1 MDVHRLPDGA
11 VLIVGAGLAG
21 LFLALKLAPRRCV
34 VLSPAPFGQAASSAW
49 AQGGLAAAL
58 APEDSPQSHAHDTIV
73 AGAGLVDPV
82 IAMLIATEGPARVRD
97 LLDIGVPFDK
107 NADGSLSL
115 SMEAAHSHARVARVA
130 GDLAGREIMS
140 SLIKAVRA
148 CDHITLVEGVGARA
162 LLQHSDGRIGGVFA
176 QNGREVRIEADETVF
191 ATGGSGG
198 LFAVTTN
205 PVEAAGQGLGMAARC
220 GALIGDAEFVQFH
233 PTAIDVGKDP
243 APLATEALR
252 GDGAILVNRDG
263 QPFMQR
269 YHPLKDLAPRDIVAR
284 AVAIES
290 AGEGGAFLDCTKAVG
305 KHFPDHFPTVFAS
318 CMAATI
324 DPRTQAIPVTPAA
337 HYHMGGIVTDVW
349 GKTSLEGLSAIGE
362 CASTGVHGANRLASN
377 SLLEAVVFAN
387 RVAQRLRDAPSPG
400 KAGGSYQ
407 GSGKLAPENRQA
419 LRTAMSAKAGVVR
432 DAHGLNAL
440 LETIETLSQ
449 PDGHTNEIV
458 TAQLIATSALARTES
473 RGGHYRSDF
482 PQTSDRAK
490 RTFNSLPRR
499 GLTSTLTD

>member
-1 MDVHRLPDGA
+1 MDTHRLPDGS
-11 VLIVGAGLAG
+11 VLIIGAGLAG
-21 LFLALKLAPRRCV
+21 LFLALKLAPRKCV
-34 VLSPAPFGQAASSAW
+34 VLSPGPFGQAASSAW

-58 APEDSPQSHAHDTIV
+58 SPEDSPESHAHDTIV
-73 AGAGLVDPV
+73 AGAGLVDPI
-82 IAMLIATEGPARVRD
+82 IAKLIATEGPARVRD

-107 NADGSLSL
+107 NPDGSLSL
-115 SMEAAHSHARVARVA
+115 SLEAAHTHPRVARVA
-130 GDLAGREIMS
+130 GDLAGREIMA

-148 CDHITLVEGVGARA
+148 SDHITMIEGVSARA
-162 LLQHSDGRIGGVFA
+162 LLQHSDGRIGGVYA
-176 QNGREVRIEADETVF
+176 QNGRDVRLEADETVF

-233 PTAIDVGKDP
+233 PTAIDICVDP

-252 GDGAILVNRDG
+252 GEGSILVNRDG

-290 AGEGGAFLDCTKAVG
+290 AGEGGAFLDCTKAIG
-305 KHFPDHFPTVFAS
+305 EHFPDNFPTVFAS
-318 CMAATI
+318 CMKAHI
-324 DPRTQAIPVTPAA
+324 DPRFAFIPVTPAA

-387 RVAQRLRDAPSPG
+387 RVADRLRLAPISG
-400 KAGGSYQ
+400 KAGGSFVT
-407 GSGKLAPENRQA
+407 SPKLSPEDRQILRQA
-419 LRTAMSAKAGVVR
+419 MSSKAGVVR
-432 DAHGLNAL
+432 DAAGLGSL
-440 LETIETLSQ
+440 LATIDTLSGTLG
-449 PDGHTNEIV
+449 DTNELV
-458 TAQLIATSALARTES
+458 TPRLIAQGALAREES
-473 RGGHYRSDF
+473 RGGHYRADF
-482 PQTSDRAK
+482 PDTIDPGK
-490 RTFNSLPRR
+490 RSFVTLPRPQA
-499 GLTSTLTD
+499 SAEAA

>member
-1 MDVHRLPDGA
+1 MDIHRLPDGA
-11 VLIVGAGLAG
+11 VLIIGAGLAG

-34 VLSPAPFGQAASSAW
+34 VLSPAPVGQAASSAW

-58 APEDSPQSHAHDTIV
+58 APEDSPESHAADTV
-73 AGAGLVDPV
+73 NAGAGLVDPV

-97 LLDIGVPFDK
+97 LLEIGVPFDK
-107 NADGSLSL
+107 NPDGSLAL

-130 GDLAGREIMS
+130 GDLAGREIMA

-148 CDHITLVEGVGARA
+148 SDHISLIEGVGARA
-162 LLQHSDGRIGGVFA
+162 LLQHGDGRIGGVFA

-220 GALIGDAEFVQFH
+220 GALVSDPEFVQFH
-233 PTAIDVGKDP
+233 PTAIDIGKDP

-263 QPFMQR
+263 TPFMDR

-284 AVAIES
+284 AVAIEA
-290 AGEGGAFLDCTKAVG
+290 AGEGGAFLDCRQAIG
-305 KHFPDHFPTVFAS
+305 EHFPEAFPTVFAS
-318 CMAATI
+318 CMAAQI
-324 DPRTQAIPVTPAA
+324 DPRYALIPIAPAA
-337 HYHMGGIVTDVW
+337 HYHMGGIVTDMW
-349 GKTSLEGLSAIGE
+349 GQTTLAGLSAIGE

-387 RVAQRLRDAPSPG
+387 RTADRLRFAAPNG

-407 GSGKLAPENRQA
+407 PSPALSPDNRKI
-419 LRTAMSAKAGVVR
+419 LRHAMSAQAGVVR
-432 DAHGLNAL
+432 DAKGLSNL
-440 LETIETLSQ
+440 IDTIDEMGTANGIS
-449 PDGHTNEIV
+449 NEVV
-458 TAQLIATSALARTES
+458 TARLIATCALARHES
-473 RGGHYRSDF
+473 RGGHYRADY
-482 PQTSDRAK
+482 PEPINPAK
-490 RTFNSLPRR
+490 RSFVTLPIVE
-499 GLTSTLTD
+499 TV

>member
-1 MDVHRLPDGA
+1 MDIQRLPDGA

-34 VLSPAPFGQAASSAW
+34 VLSPSPLGQAASSAW

-58 APEDSPQSHAHDTIV
+58 APEDSPESHAQDTIV
-73 AGAGLVDPV
+73 AGAGLVDPI
-82 IAMLIATEGPARVRD
+82 IAKLVATEGPARVRD
-97 LLDIGVPFDK
+97 LLDIGVPFDR
-107 NADGSLSL
+107 NSDGSLSL

-130 GDLAGREIMS
+130 GDLAGREIMT

-148 CDHITLVEGVGARA
+148 CEHITLVEGVGARA
-162 LLQHSDGRIGGVFA
+162 LLQQSDGRIGGVFA

-233 PTAIDVGKDP
+233 PTAINVCRDP

-252 GDGAILVNRDG
+252 GDGAILVGRDG
-263 QPFMQR
+263 TPFMDR

-290 AGEGGAFLDCTKAVG
+290 ASEGGAFLDCRTAIG
-305 KHFPDHFPTVFAS
+305 EHFPKAFPTVFAS
-318 CMAATI
+318 CMKDHI
-324 DPRTQAIPVTPAA
+324 DPRFALIPITPAA
-337 HYHMGGIVTDVW
+337 HYHMGGIVTDMW
-349 GKTSLEGLSAIGE
+349 GQTSLRGLSAIGE

-387 RVAQRLRDAPSPG
+387 RVADRMRFAPASG

-407 GSGKLAPENRQA
+407 ATPKLDPDQRQT
-419 LRTAMSAKAGVVR
+419 LRNAMSAKAGVVR
-432 DAHGLNAL
+432 DAVGLGSL
-440 LETIETLSQ
+440 LETLSTMEG
-449 PDGHTNEIV
+449 DAGLTNELV
-458 TAQLIATSALARTES
+458 TARLIAQSALDRKES
-473 RGGHYRSDF
+473 RGGHYRADF
-482 PQTSDRAK
+482 PQTNDFATHTYK
-490 RTFNSLPRR
+490 TTKN
-499 GLTSTLTD
+499 

>member
-107 NADGSLSL
+107 NPDGSLSL

-233 PTAIDVGKDP
+233 PTAIDIGKDP

-252 GDGAILVNRDG
+252 GDGAILVNRNG

-305 KHFPDHFPTVFAS
+305 QHFPDHFPTVFAS

-387 RVAQRLRDAPSPG
+387 RVAQRLRDAPSSG
-400 KAGGSYQ
+400 KAGGTYQ
-407 GSGKLAPENRQA
+407 GSGKLAPEGRQA

-449 PDGHTNEIV
+449 PNGPTNELV
-458 TAQLIATSALARTES
+458 TAKLIATSALARKES
-473 RGGHYRSDF
+473 RGGHYRADF
-482 PQTSDRAK
+482 ARTDDIAK
-490 RTFNSLPRR
+490 RTFVTRPR
-499 GLTSTLTD
+499 DQNDA

>member
-1 MDVHRLPDGA
+1 MDLHRLPDGA

-34 VLSPAPFGQAASSAW
+34 VLSPSPLGQAASSAW

-58 APEDSPQSHAHDTIV
+58 APEDSPESHAHDTII

-97 LLDIGVPFDK
+97 LLEIGVPFDK
-107 NADGSLSL
+107 NPDGSLSL

-130 GDLAGREIMS
+130 GDLAGREIMT

-162 LLQHSDGRIGGVFA
+162 LLQQSDGRIGGVFA

-191 ATGGSGG
+191 ATGGSGS

-233 PTAIDVGKDP
+233 PTAIDVCRDP

-252 GDGAILVNRDG
+252 GDGAILVDRDG
-263 QPFMQR
+263 TPFMDR

-290 AGEGGAFLDCTKAVG
+290 ASEGGAFLDCRTAIG
-305 KHFPDHFPTVFAS
+305 AHFPEAFPTVFAS
-318 CMAATI
+318 CMKDYI
-324 DPRTQAIPVTPAA
+324 DPRFALIPITPAA
-337 HYHMGGIVTDVW
+337 HYHMGGIVTDMW
-349 GKTSLEGLSAIGE
+349 GQTSLQGLSAIGE

-387 RVAQRLRDAPSPG
+387 RVADRLRFAPSTG

-407 GSGKLAPENRQA
+407 SSGNLAPDQRRT
-419 LRTAMSAKAGVVR
+419 LRDAMSAKAGVVR
-432 DAHGLNAL
+432 DAGGLGAL
-440 LETIETLSQ
+440 LDVIDTLKGTS
-449 PDGHTNEIV
+449 GITNELV
-458 TAQLIATSALARTES
+458 TACLIAEGALARDES
-473 RGGHYRSDF
+473 RGGHFRADF
-482 PQTSDRAK
+482 PDTNAVASRSFVTIGSD
-490 RTFNSLPRR
+490 TP
-499 GLTSTLTD
+499 

>member
-1 MDVHRLPDGA
+1 MDTNRLPDGS
-11 VLIVGAGLAG
+11 VLIIGAGLAG
-21 LFLALKLAPRRCV
+21 LFLALKLAPRKCV

-58 APEDSPQSHAHDTIV
+58 SPEDSAESHARDTIA

-107 NADGSLSL
+107 NPDGSLSL
-115 SMEAAHSHARVARVA
+115 SLEAAHTHPRVARVA
-130 GDLAGREIMS
+130 GDLAGREIMA

-148 CDHITLVEGVGARA
+148 SDHITMIEGVSARA
-162 LLQHSDGRIGGVFA
+162 LLQHSDGRIGGVYA
-176 QNGREVRIEADETVF
+176 QNGHEVRLEADETVF

-220 GALIGDAEFVQFH
+220 GALVADAEFVQFH
-233 PTAIDVGKDP
+233 PTAIDICEDP

-252 GDGAILVNRDG
+252 GEGSTLVNRDG
-263 QPFMQR
+263 QPFMKR
-269 YHPLKDLAPRDIVAR
+269 YHPQGDLAPRDIVAR

-290 AGEGGAFLDCTKAVG
+290 AGEGGAFLDCTKAIG
-305 KHFPDHFPTVFAS
+305 ARFPEHFPTVFAS
-318 CMAATI
+318 CMKAHV
-324 DPRTQAIPVTPAA
+324 DPRFALIPVTPAA
-337 HYHMGGIVTDVW
+337 HYHMGGIVTDMW
-349 GKTSLEGLSAIGE
+349 GKTSLAGLSAIGE

-387 RVAQRLRDAPSPG
+387 RVADRLRDAPSSG
-400 KAGGSYQ
+400 KAGGEFQPSP
-407 GSGKLAPENRQA
+407 KLPPAQRRV
-419 LRTAMSAKAGVVR
+419 LRDIMSAKAGVVR
-432 DAHGLNAL
+432 DAAGLGQL
-440 LETIETLSQ
+440 LETLDAIRAISGES
-449 PDGHTNEIV
+449 NELV
-458 TAQLIATSALARTES
+458 TARLIALGALARQES

-482 PQTSDRAK
+482 PDTLDPAK
-490 RTFNSLPRR
+490 RSFV
-499 GLTSTLTD
+499 TLEPVPVCSEVA

>member
-1 MDVHRLPDGA
+1 MDIQRLPDGT

-58 APEDSPQSHAHDTIV
+58 APEDSPESHAQDTLV

-107 NADGSLSL
+107 NPDGTLALSL
-115 SMEAAHSHARVARVA
+115 EAAHSHPRVARVA

-148 CDHITLVEGVGARA
+148 CDHITLIEGTGARA
-162 LLQHSDGRIGGVFA
+162 LLQQSDGRIGGVFA

-220 GALIGDAEFVQFH
+220 GALIADPEFVQFH
-233 PTAIDVGKDP
+233 PTAIDICQDP

-305 KHFPDHFPTVFAS
+305 EHFPEHFPTVFAS
-318 CMAATI
+318 CMAAHV
-324 DPRTQAIPVTPAA
+324 DPRYALIPVTPAA

-349 GKTSLEGLSAIGE
+349 GKTTLDGLSAIGE

-387 RVAQRLRDAPSPG
+387 RVADRLRDAPVSG
-400 KAGGSYQ
+400 KAGGSFAA
-407 GSGKLAPENRQA
+407 SPKLAPEARRT
-419 LRTAMSAKAGVVR
+419 LRNAMSAKAGVVR
-432 DAHGLNAL
+432 EATGLGSL
-440 LETIETLSQ
+440 LETL
-449 PDGHTNEIV
+449 DGLVASAGESNELV
-458 TAQLIATSALARTES
+458 TARLIASAALGRQES

-482 PQTSDRAK
+482 SQTDAHPKHSF
-490 RTFNSLPRR
+490 RTLPNHSKTT
-499 GLTSTLTD
+499 GPA

>member
-1 MDVHRLPDGA
+1 MDIHRLPDGA

-58 APEDSPQSHAHDTIV
+58 APEDSPQSHADDTII

-107 NADGSLSL
+107 NPDGSLALSL
-115 SMEAAHSHARVARVA
+115 EAAHTHPRVARVA

-148 CDHITLVEGVGARA
+148 CDHITLIEGLSAQA

-176 QNGREVRIEADETVF
+176 LNGREVRIEADETVF

-220 GALIGDAEFVQFH
+220 GALIGDPEFVQFH
-233 PTAIDVGKDP
+233 PTAIDICQDP

-252 GDGAILVNRDG
+252 GEGAILVNRDG

-305 KHFPDHFPTVFAS
+305 EHFPEHFPTVFAS
-318 CMAATI
+318 CMAAYV
-324 DPRTQAIPVTPAA
+324 DPRYALIPVTPAA

-349 GKTSLEGLSAIGE
+349 GKTTLDGLSAIGE

-387 RVAQRLRDAPSPG
+387 RVADRLRFAPPSG
-400 KAGGSYQ
+400 KAGGSFAATA
-407 GSGKLAPENRQA
+407 KLAPEARKT
-419 LRTAMSAKAGVVR
+419 LRNAMSAKAGVVR
-432 DAHGLNAL
+432 DAVGLTSL
-440 LETIETLSQ
+440 IETIEGIAATC
-449 PDGHTNEIV
+449 GETNELV
-458 TAQLIATSALARTES
+458 SARLIATSALAREES

-482 PQTSDRAK
+482 PDTIDPPTRSFVTATSPHPVGA
-490 RTFNSLPRR
+490 PA
-499 GLTSTLTD
+499 

>member
-1 MDVHRLPDGA
+1 MHTHRLPDGT

-58 APEDSPQSHAHDTIV
+58 APEDSPQSHADDTML

-107 NADGSLSL
+107 NPDGTLALSL
-115 SMEAAHSHARVARVA
+115 EAAHSHPRVARVA

-148 CDHITLVEGVGARA
+148 CEHITLIEGIGARA
-162 LLQHSDGRIGGVFA
+162 LLQQSDGRIGGVFA
-176 QNGREVRIEADETVF
+176 QNGHGVRIEADETVF

-220 GALIGDAEFVQFH
+220 GALIGDPEFVQFH
-233 PTAIDVGKDP
+233 PTAIDICKDP

-263 QPFMQR
+263 RPFMQR
-269 YHPLKDLAPRDIVAR
+269 YHALKDLAPRDIVAR

-290 AGEGGAFLDCTKAVG
+290 ASEGGAFLDCTKAIG
-305 KHFPDHFPTVFAS
+305 AHFPEHFPTVFAS
-318 CMAATI
+318 CMDAHI
-324 DPRTQAIPVTPAA
+324 DPRYALIPVTPAA

-349 GKTSLEGLSAIGE
+349 GQTSLEGLSAIGE

-377 SLLEAVVFAN
+377 SLLEAVVFAK
-387 RVAQRLRDAPSPG
+387 RVADRLRQAPTSG
-400 KAGGSYQ
+400 KAGGRYQ
-407 GSGKLAPENRQA
+407 AAPQLAPDLRAA

-432 DAHGLNAL
+432 DAVGLGSL
-440 LETIETLSQ
+440 LETIDAMSGQAGE
-449 PDGHTNEIV
+449 TNELA
-458 TAQLIATSALARTES
+458 TARLIASAALTRQES

-482 PQTSDRAK
+482 PETDDLAK
-490 RTFNSLPRR
+490 RTFVSAPMQRDL
-499 GLTSTLTD
+499 S

>member
-1 MDVHRLPDGA
+1 METHRLPDGT

-58 APEDSPQSHAHDTIV
+58 APEDSPQSHAQDTIV

-97 LLDIGVPFDK
+97 LLEIGVPFDK
-107 NADGSLSL
+107 NPDGSLALSL
-115 SMEAAHSHARVARVA
+115 EAAHTHPRVARVA
-130 GDLAGREIMS
+130 GDLAGREIMA

-148 CDHITLVEGVGARA
+148 CEHITLIEGVGARA
-162 LLQHSDGRIGGVFA
+162 LLQHDNGRIGGVLA
-176 QNGREVRIEADETVF
+176 QNGRQLRIEAEETVF

-198 LFAVTTN
+198 LYAVTTN

-220 GALIGDAEFVQFH
+220 GALIADPEFVQFH
-233 PTAIDVGKDP
+233 PTAIDICQDP

-252 GDGAILVNRDG
+252 GEGAILVNRDG

-269 YHPLKDLAPRDIVAR
+269 YHPLKDLAPRDSVAR

-290 AGEGGAFLDCTKAVG
+290 VGDGGAFLDCTKAIG
-305 KHFPDHFPTVFAS
+305 SHFPEHFPTVFAS
-318 CMAATI
+318 CMAAHV
-324 DPRTQAIPVTPAA
+324 DPRFAPIPVTPAA
-337 HYHMGGIVTDVW
+337 HYHMGGIVTDIW
-349 GKTSLEGLSAIGE
+349 GQTSLEGLSAIGE

-387 RVAQRLRDAPSPG
+387 RVAERLRAAPSIG
-400 KAGGSYQ
+400 KAGGAFKPVH
-407 GSGKLAPENRQA
+407 KLGVEDRRT
-419 LRTAMSAKAGVVR
+419 LRHAMSAHAGVVR
-432 DAHGLNAL
+432 NAAGLTTL
-440 LETIETLSQ
+440 LGIMDVLTQAAGE
-449 PDGHTNEIV
+449 TNELV
-458 TAQLIATSALARTES
+458 TARLIAEAALARQES

-482 PQTSDRAK
+482 QK
-490 RTFNSLPRR
+490 TFDFAERSFV
-499 GLTSTLTD
+499 SI

>member
-1 MDVHRLPDGA
+1 MDTHRLPDGS
-11 VLIVGAGLAG
+11 VLIIGAGLAG
-21 LFLALKLAPRRCV
+21 LFLALKLAPRKCV
-34 VLSPAPFGQAASSAW
+34 VLSPSPFGQAASSAW

-58 APEDSPQSHAHDTIV
+58 SPEDSPESHAHDTIM

-107 NADGSLSL
+107 NPDGSLSL
-115 SMEAAHSHARVARVA
+115 SLEAAHTHPRVARVA
-130 GDLAGREIMS
+130 GDLAGREIMA

-148 CDHITLVEGVGARA
+148 SEHITMIEGVSARA
-162 LLQHSDGRIGGVFA
+162 LLQHSDGRIGGVYA
-176 QNGREVRIEADETVF
+176 QNGRQVRLEADETVF

-220 GALIGDAEFVQFH
+220 GALVADAEFVQFH
-233 PTAIDVGKDP
+233 PTAIDICEDP

-305 KHFPDHFPTVFAS
+305 EHFPKHFPTVFAS
-318 CMAATI
+318 CMKAHV
-324 DPRTQAIPVTPAA
+324 DPRYALIPVTPAA
-337 HYHMGGIVTDVW
+337 HYHMGGIVTDMW
-349 GKTSLEGLSAIGE
+349 GKTTLPGLSAIGE

-387 RVAQRLRDAPSPG
+387 RVADRLRFSPSSG
-400 KAGGSYQ
+400 KAGGDFAPSP
-407 GSGKLAPENRQA
+407 KLAPEQRRT
-419 LRTAMSAKAGVVR
+419 LRNAMSAKAGVVR
-432 DAHGLNAL
+432 NAAGLGSLLQTIDEIDATGGLA
-440 LETIETLSQ
+440 
-449 PDGHTNEIV
+449 NELV
-458 TAQLIATSALARTES
+458 TARLIATSALARHES

-482 PQTSDRAK
+482 PDTIDPAQRSFVALEAARVPEVVTS
-490 RTFNSLPRR
+490 
-499 GLTSTLTD
+499 

>member
-1 MDVHRLPDGA
+1 MDIHRLPDGA

-34 VLSPAPFGQAASSAW
+34 VLSPAPIGQAASSAW

-58 APEDSPQSHAHDTIV
+58 APDDSPQSHADDTIK

-97 LLDIGVPFDK
+97 LLEIGVPFDK
-107 NADGSLSL
+107 NPDGSLAL

-130 GDLAGREIMS
+130 GDLAGREIMA

-148 CDHITLVEGVGARA
+148 SDHITLLEGVGARA
-162 LLQHSDGRIGGVFA
+162 LLQHGDGRVGGVFA
-176 QNGREVRIEADETVF
+176 QNGQEVRIEADETVF

-220 GALIGDAEFVQFH
+220 GALISDPEFVQFH
-233 PTAIDVGKDP
+233 PTAIDIGKDP

-263 QPFMQR
+263 TPFMAR

-290 AGEGGAFLDCTKAVG
+290 AAEGGAFLDCTKAIG
-305 KHFPDHFPTVFAS
+305 AHFPDAFPTVFAS
-318 CMAATI
+318 CMAANI
-324 DPRTQAIPVTPAA
+324 DPRHEFIPIAPAA
-337 HYHMGGIVTDVW
+337 HYHMGGIVTDMW
-349 GKTSLEGLSAIGE
+349 GKTTLEGLSAIGE

-387 RVAQRLRDAPSPG
+387 RTADRLRFALPNG

-407 GSGKLAPENRQA
+407 PSPALTPDNRKT
-419 LRTAMSAKAGVVR
+419 LRQAMSAKAGVVR
-432 DAHGLNAL
+432 DGVGLSGL
-440 LETIETLSQ
+440 IETIDEISTAS
-449 PDGHTNEIV
+449 GNSNELV
-458 TAQLIATSALARTES
+458 TARLIATSALARHES
-473 RGGHYRSDF
+473 RGGHYRADY
-482 PQTSDRAK
+482 PDAIEPAK
-490 RTFNSLPRR
+490 RSFVTLPIA
-499 GLTSTLTD
+499 G

>member
-1 MDVHRLPDGA
+1 MDAHRLPDGA

-21 LFLALKLAPRRCV
+21 LFLALKLAPRKCV

-58 APEDSPQSHAHDTIV
+58 SPEDSPKSHADDTLA

-97 LLDIGVPFDK
+97 LLAIGVPFDK
-107 NADGSLSL
+107 NEDGSLSL
-115 SMEAAHSHARVARVA
+115 SLEAAHSHPRVARVA
-130 GDLAGREIMS
+130 GDLAGREIMT

-148 CDHITLVEGVGARA
+148 CDHITLIEGVGARA
-162 LLQHSDGRIGGVFA
+162 LLQHGNGKIGGVFA

-191 ATGGSGG
+191 ATGGAGG

-220 GALIGDAEFVQFH
+220 GALIGDPEFVQFH
-233 PTAIDVGKDP
+233 PTAIDICKDP

-252 GDGAILVNRDG
+252 GEGAILVDRDG
-263 QPFMQR
+263 NPFMQR
-269 YHPLKDLAPRDIVAR
+269 YHPQGDLAPRDIVAR

-290 AGEGGAFLDCTKAVG
+290 LSDGGAFLDCTKAVG
-305 KHFPDHFPTVFAS
+305 EHFPDHFPTVFAS
-318 CMAATI
+318 CMAAHI
-324 DPRTQAIPVTPAA
+324 DPRYATIPVTPAA
-337 HYHMGGIVTDVW
+337 HYHMGGIVTDMW

-387 RVAQRLRDAPSPG
+387 RVADRLRDAPSSG
-400 KAGGSYQ
+400 KAGGDFQ
-407 GSGKLAPENRQA
+407 GAAKLPADQRQS
-419 LRTAMSAKAGVVR
+419 LRDAMSRHAGVVR
-432 DAHGLNAL
+432 NAEGLTTLLGKIDELADAEGQA
-440 LETIETLSQ
+440 
-449 PDGHTNEIV
+449 NELI
-458 TAQLIATSALARTES
+458 TARLIAQAALDRHES
-473 RGGHYRSDF
+473 RGGHYRSDY
-482 PQTSDRAK
+482 PDTDAVAK
-490 RTFNSLPRR
+490 RSFVTV
-499 GLTSTLTD
+499 

>member
-1 MDVHRLPDGA
+1 MDAHRLPDGA

-58 APEDSPQSHAHDTIV
+58 APGDSPESHAHDTII

-107 NADGSLSL
+107 NPDGSLSL
-115 SMEAAHSHARVARVA
+115 SLEAAHSHPRVARVA
-130 GDLAGREIMS
+130 GDLAGREIMT

-220 GALIGDAEFVQFH
+220 GALISDAEFVQFH
-233 PTAIDVGKDP
+233 PTAIDICQDP

-252 GDGAILVNRDG
+252 GEGAILVNRDG

-284 AVAIES
+284 AMAIES
-290 AGEGGAFLDCTKAVG
+290 TGEGGAFLDCTKAVG
-305 KHFPDHFPTVFAS
+305 EHFPEHFPTVFAS
-318 CMAATI
+318 CMKAHI
-324 DPRTQAIPVTPAA
+324 DPRYATIPVTPAA
-337 HYHMGGIVTDVW
+337 HYHMGGVVTDMW
-349 GKTSLEGLSAIGE
+349 GKTSLAGLSAIGE

-387 RVAQRLRDAPSPG
+387 RVADRLRFSPSSG
-400 KAGGSYQ
+400 KAGGSYHA
-407 GSGKLAPENRQA
+407 SPKLPADQRRV
-419 LRTAMSAKAGVVR
+419 LRNAMSAKAGVVR
-432 DAHGLNAL
+432 EAIGLRSL
-440 LETIETLSQ
+440 LGTIDTLSANV
-449 PDGHTNEIV
+449 GETNELV
-458 TAQLIATSALARTES
+458 TARLIAAGALARQES
-473 RGGHYRSDF
+473 RGGHYRADF
-482 PQTSDRAK
+482 PDTHEPAK
-490 RTFNSLPRR
+490 RSFVSVQPLESL
-499 GLTSTLTD
+499 